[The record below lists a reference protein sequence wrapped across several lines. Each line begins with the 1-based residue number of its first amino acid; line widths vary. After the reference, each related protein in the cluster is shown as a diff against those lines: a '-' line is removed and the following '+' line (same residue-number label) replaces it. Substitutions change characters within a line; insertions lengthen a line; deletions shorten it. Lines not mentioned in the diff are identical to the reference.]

1 MGKQNDVQLSSQ
13 TGHGWSLPKTVC
25 RLRCSS
31 LPCWRTRSSFPET
44 HGQHGGLAFTSPR
57 ARRPGWR
64 ELTMRTALSMS
75 QSAKMIRGDFPP
87 SSRDTFFTL
96 LTAQLRNQG
105 EKCSMKH
112 GKARRATLFQP
123 GSFQAESHLF
133 MMCFPISVEPVK
145 PSLRTSGWSD
155 RRCPTRAP
163 GGRIW
168 RDKNVKIS

>member
-1 MGKQNDVQLSSQ
+1 MGKQNDVPLSSQ
-13 TGHGWSLPKTVC
+13 TGHGRSPPKTVC

-31 LPCWRTRSSFPET
+31 LLCWRTRSSCPET
-44 HGQHGGLAFTSPR
+44 HRQHGGLASTSPR
-57 ARRPGWR
+57 ARRAERR

-75 QSAKMIRGDFPP
+75 QSAKMMRGDFPP

-96 LTAQLRNQG
+96 LTAQLQKEG
-105 EKCSMKH
+105 EKRSMKMT
-112 GKARRATLFQP
+112 KQWRAVLFQQT
-123 GSFQAESHLF
+123 SFQVESHLF

-168 RDKNVKIS
+168 WYKNLNIS